1 MKSLKE
7 RLLESQQV
15 NEAKVNPDFLE
26 FCKEYAI
33 RELKDM
39 EGSSCLGCDLGYELT
54 DTDNRV
60 GSVFKNVTKSKQAL
74 EAWVKDYG
82 QWYIDNRIGLGYK
95 ESDYMI
101 EDPETG
107 DMILDIYS
115 DPETTATLF
124 VINGVEDV
132 VSQCPFIFDN
142 WEDNIELDKKTIKI
156 ICSEI
161 RKVKSIYI

>member
-1 MKSLKE
+1 MKSLKD

-15 NEAKVNPDFLE
+15 NESKVNPDFLE

-33 RELKDM
+33 RELEDNI
-39 EGSSCLGCDLGYELT
+39 GLSTCGADLGYELT

-60 GSVFKNVTKSKQAL
+60 GSVFKDVTKSKQAL
-74 EAWVKDYG
+74 EAWVKDYR
-82 QWYIDNRIGLGYK
+82 QWYIDNRIELDYK

-115 DPETTATLF
+115 DPEKTATLF
-124 VINGVEDV
+124 VINGVEAV
-132 VSQCPFIFDN
+132 VSQCPTVQKYWN
-142 WEDNIELDKKTIKI
+142 NHLHLDGATIKK
-156 ICSEI
+156 ICTEVK
-161 RKVKSIYI
+161 RVKSI